1 MLVGNFV
8 GRSCFGPYTGWG
20 HPADSAISPR
30 TNNTRSALRQLSML
44 LQLQPS
50 SGFRLLPWSMQNV
63 EHQGIEQVATSLDN
77 RLQSFRGAMQTVEQ
91 QTQAIREMVEAEARE
106 RTNILDQLRVFSA
119 MKALQN
125 NAEMKRVLAA

>member
-1 MLVGNFV
+1 
-8 GRSCFGPYTGWG
+8 
-20 HPADSAISPR
+20 
-30 TNNTRSALRQLSML
+30 
-44 LQLQPS
+44 
-50 SGFRLLPWSMQNV
+50 MQNV